1 MGATILNNPPV
12 GSENVFAGNFDEI
25 PNDRTEVSANY
36 YGNFVRAVW
45 NGSQWQEGATSE
57 EIFLQKAPI
66 YEEKIIQLFTY
77 LMNRALSSSMGK
89 YGNYEYLQIQ
99 KNEYDKKYLVAKGLE
114 INTPVANAIQKE
126 MERDFPIPLLDAV
139 LTSYGYTDLSG
150 TQLEKMYA
158 LIIIRYE
165 YAKNRLDTFEGM
177 AIDFRTKCR
186 ALVEQSQWIKLD
198 TAFALVEALPNEL
211 SDSDINNYYNQFD
224 EL

>member
-25 PNDRTEVSANY
+25 PNNRTQVSDNY
-36 YGNFVRAVW
+36 YGSFIKPVW
-45 NGSQWQEGATSE
+45 NNSQWEEGATSE

-66 YEEKIIQLFTY
+66 YEAKTIELFTY
-77 LMNRALSSSMGK
+77 LMIRALSSAMGK
-89 YGNYEYLQIQ
+89 YGSYEYLQIQ
-99 KNEYDKKYLVAKGLE
+99 KQEYDKKYLVAKGLE
-114 INTPVANAIQKE
+114 VNTPVANAIQKE

-186 ALVEQSQWIKLD
+186 TLVEQSQWTKLD
-198 TAFALVEALPNEL
+198 TAFGLVEALPNEL
-211 SDSDINNYYNQFD
+211 SDSDITEYYNQFD
-224 EL
+224 AL